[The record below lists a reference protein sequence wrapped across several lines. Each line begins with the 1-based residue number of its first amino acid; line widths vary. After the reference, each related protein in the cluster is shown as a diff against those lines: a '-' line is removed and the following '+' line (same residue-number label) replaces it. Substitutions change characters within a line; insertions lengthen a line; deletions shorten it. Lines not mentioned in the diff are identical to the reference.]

1 MLLTPELIQQ
11 FNRLTVGGKIP
22 NFCELPEID
31 QGILVELA
39 LAYDDETSQQLMLD
53 ALIRSDLLQSLIS
66 SKCLDVASK
75 YQMIEQAVNDAL
87 KVLLQVK
94 IDEWNAIT
102 PAKVLPL
109 PEVRMLRCVNYET
122 PSGQSETLIGRVT
135 ASEKNEL
142 THADV
147 YGRFSVIDENGVKVH
162 YETDLHSNGN
172 FIDSVNSGISARGD
186 CSTGE
191 VIITGMFCDRDPYD
205 PRETFDPEPEP
216 FDPMKDAGLK
226 PSDF

>member
-11 FNRLTVGGKIP
+11 FNRLTEGGKIP

-66 SKCLDVASK
+66 SKYLDVASK
-75 YQMIEQAVNDAL
+75 YQIIEQAVNDAL

-122 PSGQSETLIGRVT
+122 PSGRSETLVFR
-135 ASEKNEL
+135 
-142 THADV
+142 
-147 YGRFSVIDENGVKVH
+147 
-162 YETDLHSNGN
+162 GN
-172 FIDSVNSGISARGD
+172 
-186 CSTGE
+186 CETGE
-191 VIITGMFCDRDPYD
+191 VIISGFMAERDPFD
-205 PRETFDPEPEP
+205 PRETFDPEPKP
-216 FDPMKDAGLK
+216 FDAMSDAGHK